1 MNYQVSLNG
10 ILGELKKYCD
20 CIDAM
25 CVTYNAE
32 INAFE
37 QKLQGMKGTYTKEYI
52 DETRKNWEPSKD
64 YAGEM
69 RSLRDKAKVIS
80 DFHLKSIRKQL
91 DSFFASDLNMN
102 FANKIT
108 TAKALGMKLTAAEM
122 NVLQGEAKSY
132 FDKRVLNEY
141 AKEIGYGGVVLPD
154 HEQIMRAYDMFASS
168 VKNCINRYCGENA
181 ELYAYIDDN
190 SLMKQNNPVLA
201 KAMCTSVNGI
211 IRDENST
218 TNNFVTAMNDIVKCD
233 GESIK
238 TILSTD
244 DVKLIDALIPD
255 YEKYPQMAQKQ
266 AGEIAKANSDIAAL
280 LVLDNRYSE
289 SVTAAMSEE

>member
-1 MNYQVSLNG
+1 
-10 ILGELKKYCD
+10 
-20 CIDAM
+20 M
-25 CVTYNAE
+25 C
-32 INAFE
+32 
-37 QKLQGMKGTYTKEYI
+37 
-52 DETRKNWEPSKD
+52 
-64 YAGEM
+64 
-69 RSLRDKAKVIS
+69 
-80 DFHLKSIRKQL
+80 
-91 DSFFASDLNMN
+91 
-102 FANKIT
+102 
-108 TAKALGMKLTAAEM
+108 
-122 NVLQGEAKSY
+122 
-132 FDKRVLNEY
+132 
-141 AKEIGYGGVVLPD
+141 
-154 HEQIMRAYDMFASS
+154 SS
-168 VKNCINRYCGENA
+168 VNNCINRYCGENA

-238 TILSTD
+238 TILTTD
-244 DVKLIDALIPD
+244 DIKLIDALIPD

-289 SVTAAMSEE
+289 SVTAVMNEE